1 MRETI
6 SVYTEPYTKFV
17 IRNLVGIKG
26 KSESEVAS
34 FILKDW
40 MSERMDELRDYGIT
54 PKLARK
60 NKVIR

>member
-1 MRETI
+1 MRETV

-17 IRNLVGIKG
+17 IKNLVGIKG

-40 MSERMDELRDYGIT
+40 MSDRTDELRDYGIT

-60 NKVIR
+60 KKIIK

>member
-60 NKVIR
+60 NKIIR

>member
-17 IRNLVGIKG
+17 IRSLVGIKG

-60 NKVIR
+60 NNVIR

>member
-60 NKVIR
+60 NRIIR

>member
-17 IRNLVGIKG
+17 IRSLVGIKG
-26 KSESEVAS
+26 KSESEVTS

-40 MSERMDELRDYGIT
+40 MSDKMDELRDYGIT

-60 NKVIR
+60 KNIIK